1 VSRGLGKLQ
10 RDAYEVVYAA
20 ENHELPVRDL
30 RRQLGEPNR
39 SNLRRAIRGLL
50 KRGFMEESRS
60 GDER

>member
-1 VSRGLGKLQ
+1 LQ